1 MGTLTSFFGGGGG
14 SAAPL
19 PHFVFTNSVTGWAP
33 PYNGDA
39 YIHVIG
45 CGGNGNTT
53 HGGGAGGYCRK
64 LITLATTESYNLTI
78 GVPVSGNTGQAASS
92 IFTNTTTL
100 TLTATGGFGG
110 GSTRAGGTAS
120 GGDVNYTGGAGGQS
134 SGAGS
139 FSAGGG
145 AVNITG
151 TAYAGGGAYNANG
164 GGVCG
169 GGGAGIGGSGG
180 SGFTQ
185 NNYAT
190 VSGGGGSGG
199 MGYTSRELTLTNDGV
214 YGTGGP
220 ASVGKPYGVV
230 GFDFIKEW
238 GAGGSYRLKTNTTNG
253 AFTISSEIPP
263 GIGAGGASGSD
274 ANFGAQS
281 GQNGGLFGGGGGY
294 GGNGGLGGGGGG
306 SYLWSTSSGSNM
318 KFGIGGAGVIFVEY
332 VTLA

>member
-19 PHFVFTNSVTGWAP
+19 PHFVFTNSITGWAP

-45 CGGNGNTT
+45 CGGNGGGYN
-53 HGGGAGGYCRK
+53 GGGSGGYCRK
-64 LITLATTESYNLTI
+64 LITLATTESYNLTV
-78 GVPVSGNTGQAASS
+78 GAPTSGNAGQAASS

-100 TLTATGGFGG
+100 TLTATGGYGG
-110 GSTRAGGTAS
+110 NSTRAGGTAS
-120 GGDVNYTGGAGGQS
+120 GGDVNYTGGAGG
-134 SGAGS
+134 SGSGGNNS
-139 FSAGGG
+139 CGGG

-151 TAYAGGGAYNANG
+151 TAYDGGSAYNAG
-164 GGVCG
+164 GSGICG

-199 MGYTSRELTLTNDGV
+199 LGYTSYELTIYGDGC
-214 YGTGGP
+214 YGKGGP

-238 GAGGSYRLKTNTTNG
+238 GEGGSWRFKSNQSNG
-253 AFTISSEIPP
+253 SVVISSEIPP
-263 GIGAGGASGSD
+263 GVGGGGASGSN
-274 ANFGAQS
+274 AYNAQA

-306 SYLWSTSSGSNM
+306 SYYWSTSSGSNM
-318 KFGIGGAGVIFVEY
+318 KFGIGGPGVIFVEY
-332 VTLA
+332 VTLT